1 MTQSV
6 CSVYARVSSAKTFPS
21 LSGDK
26 QACAEDEAVSEQSWQ
41 KLVVLYLHQL
51 SPTSRGC
58 SIWKRW
64 SLTLPVSVGT
74 RSAPW
79 STSACFR
86 STWLDADERI
96 RGKNEKQT
104 TTEGMRED
112 EFNESRIA
120 FLTSDC
126 AFMSLHALRVSELRL
141 DYWQNNSFNKH

>member
-1 MTQSV
+1 MCV
-6 CSVYARVSSAKTFPS
+6 CVCLCKTVLRKNLSQPHWRQTS
-21 LSGDK
+21 LRCRWRHFRTALTKERG
-26 QACAEDEAVSEQSWQ
+26 
-41 KLVVLYLHQL
+41 LIYLHQL

-58 SIWKRW
+58 NIWKPR

-74 RSAPW
+74 RSELW

-96 RGKNEKQT
+96 RGENEKQT
-104 TTEGMRED
+104 TTEQMRED

-126 AFMSLHALRVSELRL
+126 AFMSARAACLGVETGLLIKL
-141 DYWQNNSFNKH
+141 QLQ